1 MCTYSSVSI
10 GRSMHQEQDIADALH
25 ESLAYFNRYCR
36 YSLKRLAADYQE
48 EIDNYQDD
56 VWEAPQRA
64 ARLSAAVKNYK
75 TSRMIEF
82 IFYMAIKL
90 NLDLTPLVVKRLCSC
105 LFQRTGSQELIVE
118 IFGKKQRVN
127 RSVDNTME
135 RINDV
140 TERYRKSAT
149 RHWRK
154 TLSDIE
160 KVKKGYQ
167 KEIRARRK
175 KKSGK

>member
-1 MCTYSSVSI
+1 
-10 GRSMHQEQDIADALH
+10 MHQEQDIADALH

-127 RSVDNTME
+127 RS
-135 RINDV
+135 
-140 TERYRKSAT
+140 A
-149 RHWRK
+149 
-154 TLSDIE
+154 
-160 KVKKGYQ
+160 
-167 KEIRARRK
+167 
-175 KKSGK
+175 